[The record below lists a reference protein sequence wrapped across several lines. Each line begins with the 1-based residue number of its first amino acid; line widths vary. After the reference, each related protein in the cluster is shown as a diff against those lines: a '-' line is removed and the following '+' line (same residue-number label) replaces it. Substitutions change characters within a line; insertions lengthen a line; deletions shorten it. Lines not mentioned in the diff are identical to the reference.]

1 MQLISRKKTIGTV
14 SKDKDVDKVGR
25 YFKLFLVNRFKYL
38 KEKMGMI
45 HAQIGKLNRNGNLG
59 ELGWLS

>member
-1 MQLISRKKTIGTV
+1 MGTE
-14 SKDKDVDKVGR
+14 SKDKDVGKVGQ
-25 YFKLFLVNRFKYL
+25 YFKLSLVNRFKYL

-45 HAQIGKLNRNGNLG
+45 HVQIGNLNRNGNLG